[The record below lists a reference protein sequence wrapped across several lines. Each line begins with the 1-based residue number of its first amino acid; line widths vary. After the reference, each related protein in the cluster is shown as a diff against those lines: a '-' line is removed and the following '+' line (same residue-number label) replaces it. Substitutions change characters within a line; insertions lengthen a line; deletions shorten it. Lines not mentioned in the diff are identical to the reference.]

1 MGNEKHIGRT
11 WPLPTDDMFQS
22 TQSVSSKP
30 LSGNCRHHKYLSN
43 KTYAQ
48 NKLIS
53 LASENLKKLF
63 SSWFI
68 LCFDHRSNSRVW
80 GGSRVLRFVFLGKI
94 GP

>member
-53 LASENLKKLF
+53 LASENLKKTF
-63 SSWFI
+63 
-68 LCFDHRSNSRVW
+68 
-80 GGSRVLRFVFLGKI
+80 
-94 GP
+94 